1 MRIGAHDAGFAAK
14 AGISQSVAR
23 DFYRADKR
31 RDTIRKAIRKV
42 RNGNGSRSTAAQT
55 GREFQMSDTNI
66 APPAPASAPPA
77 QARSTGEVVIDQTPA
92 SAPKPVG
99 PQAPD
104 APVGDLEGG
113 KGRPPSRR
121 EAIQKAFERANVE
134 EQPEHKKVVKRGMGD
149 NNPPETMEKEKG
161 EKPEAKKPE

>member
-66 APPAPASAPPA
+66 APPAPASAPSAPA
-77 QARSTGEVVIDQTPA
+77 PSTGEVVIDQNPA
-92 SAPKPVG
+92 SARKPLG
-99 PQAPD
+99 RQEPAPH
-104 APVGDLEGG
+104 AGD
-113 KGRPPSRR
+113 
-121 EAIQKAFERANVE
+121 
-134 EQPEHKKVVKRGMGD
+134 
-149 NNPPETMEKEKG
+149 
-161 EKPEAKKPE
+161 